1 MSRTKGSLT
10 LPSREAMAEFLVTEA
25 CRPDGSVLSW
35 VSQTRPGH
43 AYPEAAG
50 FVLALLSA
58 TDGAGRHQRRTAAWL
73 ATQVSAGGAV
83 GRHGIEY
90 LFDTGMALAGLI
102 EFRNA
107 GGEPARGTLQPMLD
121 FIERAI
127 TAHSAVGRAP
137 EGLEPR
143 WSTCFGAHLLKLA
156 VVLQAVD
163 DRRSQALAARLAETL
178 LPLYDDGRFRLH
190 ADSERS
196 YAHASCYAAEGL
208 MALAGGPRHPT
219 AETMLGRSAAWLAG
233 VQAQDGG
240 IPAWPD
246 AVATCGQRHADAT
259 AQAVR
264 IWVHV
269 DAERFR
275 PSIDRALGFLARL
288 QHASGGILYHEDSDC
303 RNTWATVFTIQAVD
317 WARAGRPTGPVI

>member
-1 MSRTKGSLT
+1 VSGTEDSVT
-10 LPSREAMAEFLVTEA
+10 FPSREAMVEFLVTEA

-35 VSQTRPGH
+35 ISQTHPGH

-58 TDGAGRHQRRTAAWL
+58 QDGAGAQRRRTAAWL
-73 ATQVSAGGAV
+73 AAQVSAGGAV
-83 GRHGIEY
+83 ARHGIEY
-90 LFDTGMALAGLI
+90 LFDTAMALGGLTA
-102 EFRNA
+102 FRNA
-107 GGEPARGTLQPMLD
+107 GGELAWGTLQPMLD

-127 TAHSAVGRAP
+127 TARSAVGQTP
-137 EGLEPR
+137 ESYEPR

-156 VVLQAVD
+156 VVLEAVD
-163 DRRSQALAARLAETL
+163 DRRSPGLVAALAQTL

-190 ADSERS
+190 PDSERS

-208 MALAGGPRHPT
+208 MALADGQRHP
-219 AETMLGRSAAWLAG
+219 AAAAMFSRNAVWLAG
-233 VQAQDGG
+233 VQAADGG

-246 AVATCGQRHADAT
+246 GVDDCGPCHTDAT

-264 IWVHV
+264 IWVRA
-269 DAERFR
+269 DARRFR
-275 PSIDRALGFLARL
+275 PCIDRALRFLARL
-288 QHASGGILYHEDSDC
+288 QHASGGILYHEQSDC

-317 WARAGRPTGPVI
+317 WARAGRPTESVI